1 MGVLESLLNVLL
13 PLLVSVLLPVLSYFA
28 ARALQTFRQKTGI
41 LVSAEVEF
49 ALDKAIKDGVMA
61 AEQWALALVKQGG
74 EKPSGLRK
82 LDEALDFIDAEVK
95 RLQLPEL
102 ARDVL
107 IAKVEAEVFN
117 RLNS

>member
-1 MGVLESLLNVLL
+1 MLVLESILNVLL
-13 PLLVSVLLPVLSYFA
+13 PLLASILLPILSYFA

-41 LVSAEVEF
+41 LLSAEVEF
-49 ALDKAIKDGVMA
+49 ALDKVIKDAVMA
-61 AEQWALALVKQGG
+61 AEQWALAQVKSGA
-74 EKPSGLRK
+74 EKPSGVRK
-82 LDEALDFIDAEVK
+82 LDEALAFVDAEVK

-107 IAKVEAEVFN
+107 IAKVEAEVFD

>member
-1 MGVLESLLNVLL
+1 MGVLESILNVLL
-13 PLLVSVLLPVLSYFA
+13 PLLVSVLVPVLSYFV
-28 ARALQTFRQKTGI
+28 ARALQTFRAKTGMQ
-41 LVSAEVEF
+41 LSAEVEF
-49 ALDKAIKDGVMA
+49 ALDKAIKDGVLA

-82 LDEALDFIDAEVK
+82 LDEALSFVDAEVK
-95 RLQLPEL
+95 RLGLPEL

-107 IAKVEAEVFN
+107 VSKIEAEVFD